1 MHGHLRRA
9 CPVIHS
15 AAVLPGRSR
24 STLRTMSTSTESMT
38 GAAEATGPRLVRAAR
53 ILCVDDE
60 SQVRRVMP
68 RFLDSW
74 GYESTAAG
82 SVAEARERLRAD
94 DFALVLCDVNMP
106 PESGLELLRSL
117 SAQRPDVA
125 TVMVTG
131 HDDPSLAETALDLGA
146 YGYVIK
152 PFAPNELRISVANA
166 LRRRSLELES
176 LAYRDLLELT
186 VRQRTAA
193 LKQAVAS
200 LEAAQA
206 QLRLTSD
213 EMILR
218 LSLALESRD
227 ANTGDHT
234 ERVSRYALLIAR
246 ELGLD
251 DDRCEMIRAASPLH
265 DVGKIAVPD
274 AILLKRG
281 TLSAR
286 ERSAMESHTEAG
298 YRILA
303 GSGSS
308 LLDLAATIALSH
320 HERYDGN
327 GYPRRLA
334 GESIPLE
341 GRIVA
346 VADVFDALTSDRP
359 YRRRLESEDAI
370 AMIRAGRGSQ
380 FDPMIVDSFVHSPS
394 LRERNGGGSG
404 HEAA

>member
-1 MHGHLRRA
+1 MTRAAGRVGPHLA
-9 CPVIHS
+9 
-15 AAVLPGRSR
+15 
-24 STLRTMSTSTESMT
+24 
-38 GAAEATGPRLVRAAR
+38 RAAR

-60 SQVRRVMP
+60 SQVRRVMT
-68 RFLDSW
+68 RFLDTW
-74 GYESTAAG
+74 GYESAAAG
-82 SVAEARERLRAD
+82 SVAEARDCLRDD

-106 PESGLELLRSL
+106 YESGLDLLRTL
-117 SAQRPDVA
+117 SAERSDIA

-131 HDDPSLAETALDLGA
+131 HDDPGLAETALDLGA

-152 PFAPNELRISVANA
+152 PFAPNELRISVVNA
-166 LRRRSLELES
+166 LRRRNLELES
-176 LAYRDLLELT
+176 LAYRDLLEMT

-193 LKQAVAS
+193 LKQAVSS
-200 LEAAQA
+200 LEEAQV

-213 EMILR
+213 EMIQR

-227 ANTGDHT
+227 VNTGDHT

-281 TLSAR
+281 KLTPR
-286 ERSAMESHTEAG
+286 ERNAMEGHTEAG

-303 GSGSS
+303 GSGSA
-308 LLDLAATIALSH
+308 LLDLAATVALTH
-320 HERYDGN
+320 HERYDAN
-327 GYPRRLA
+327 GYPRRLGGA
-334 GESIPLE
+334 AIPLE

-359 YRRRLESEDAI
+359 YRRRLSLEDAI
-370 AMIRAGRGSQ
+370 AMIRAGRGTQ
-380 FDPMIVDSFVHSPS
+380 FDPEIVDSFVHSRTV
-394 LRERNGGGSG
+394 REGNEPRPAGD
-404 HEAA
+404 A